1 MTNTKHIPKGV
12 YTVFFCLY
20 GVLYCVWC
28 ALNISEELQLNVNW
42 LVWAPVA
49 TPIDIM

>member
-12 YTVFFCLY
+12 YTVLFCLY

-28 ALNISEELQLNVNW
+28 ALNISEELQLNVNF

>member
-1 MTNTKHIPKGV
+1 MTNTKHKPKGV
-12 YTVFFCLY
+12 YTVFCLY

-28 ALNISEELQLNVNW
+28 AFNISKELQLNVNW
-42 LVWAPVA
+42 LDWAAVA